1 MRDFVELPVK
11 LACIGTQLKKFFNKY
26 FWGMLMNWFEAVDG
40 YCERIDGSFWSE
52 PLNAIS
58 NIFFLVAAMWVLR
71 RGSLN
76 NTARILVFILGMI
89 GIASFLFHSF
99 AQTWAGALDG
109 LFILFF
115 TLFYL
120 FAASKDFLGAPRSIA
135 LVITLGYF
143 PFAFAVDWL
152 TSPLTFLGATRIYM
166 PILILI
172 ILFSILIYTRLPTV
186 SRGLA
191 LGAFILIASM
201 CARFLD
207 EPLCQTIPIGTHF
220 LWHVMNAVMLAW
232 MIEVYRRHIVS
243 QNCNI

>member
-1 MRDFVELPVK
+1 
-11 LACIGTQLKKFFNKY
+11 
-26 FWGMLMNWFEAVDG
+26 MNWFEAVDG
-40 YCERIDGSFWSE
+40 YCERLDASFWSE
-52 PLNAIS
+52 PLNAIT

-71 RGSLN
+71 REGLN
-76 NTARILVFILGMI
+76 KTARILAFILGMI

-99 AQTWAGALDG
+99 AQTWAGALDV

-135 LVITLGYF
+135 LVITLGFF
-143 PFAFAVDWL
+143 PFSIIVDWL
-152 TSPLTFLGATRIYM
+152 TLPLNFLGSTRVYM

-172 ILFSILIYTRLPTV
+172 ILFSLLIYTRLPKV

-191 LGAFILIASM
+191 IGAFILMTSMIA
-201 CARFLD
+201 RILD
-207 EPLCQTIPIGTHF
+207 VPLCQNIPIGTHF

-232 MIEVYRRHIVS
+232 MIEVYRRHIIS
-243 QNCNI
+243 KNYKL